1 MTTLET
7 ESEENKYELSR
18 SWERVRKSE
27 DTTTE
32 GAMADYSRIKPLF

>member
-7 ESEENKYELSR
+7 ESEENKYEL
-18 SWERVRKSE
+18 WERVRKSE